1 MLRTLIHH
9 WRIHL
14 AVIAGAAVASAVL
27 TGALL
32 VGDSVRGSLRELTL
46 ERLGGIDVALV
57 SDRFFRQEL
66 FDDLVALPEFVGTGG
81 EAAPAVILR
90 GAAVHGDSGARAS
103 GVSIHGID
111 ERFAALHGAHPD
123 LDLGRGQGQIFPSV
137 AISRGLA
144 RELGAV
150 EGDSIVLS
158 FGRFSPVPRD
168 TLMGDTGVENILGTL
183 RVTVVEVL
191 PENGLGQFG
200 LSPTQQEP
208 LGAFVEIE
216 RLQRALDSSGRI
228 NAIFLGSMGQQAD
241 PDDWLASV
249 VQLHD
254 FGLSVRPRNGE
265 FELESD
271 EFVLRPR
278 VDDAVTRV
286 AGELGAPLLRV
297 QSYLANTMRFA
308 DRLIPYSLVV
318 AVDRT
323 TSPGGARLE
332 TANGALAELP
342 GAREVLLNDWAAA
355 DLGVGVGDTLA
366 LDYFAVGPRE
376 ELLDRTVELT
386 VSGIVAITGLAA
398 DPTLTPEY
406 PGIQEA
412 EDLASWDP
420 PFPIDLN
427 LVRDKDEVYWDRFG
441 ATPKAFVSAATGE
454 ELWSTRFGHTTSVR
468 VGAAPGRTVE
478 DTMEAFRRGMLA
490 VLPPASLGLAFR
502 PLKAQGLSAANGA
515 TDFAGLFVSFSF
527 FLILSAA
534 LLIGLLFGLGVERR
548 AKEIGVMLALGYPAR
563 TVRNG
568 FLKEGAAL
576 AAIGAAL
583 GLAGGVGY
591 AWLMM
596 AGLRS
601 LWVGAV
607 GSSRLYLHV
616 GAATLPVGW
625 AVSMLVIMATIGL
638 TMRRVRRVP
647 PPLLLAG
654 SVTIP
659 RTGKPRRSTP
669 FLAWGSLILALGI
682 TGYGWARGQTDDPG
696 LAFGAGSMLLVA
708 GLAFF
713 ALWCRGSRSKGIGL
727 TAQTAIAGMAAR
739 NSAWNPGRSILSVAL
754 VASACFTIV
763 MVAASK
769 QEFGEELRR
778 RDSGTGGFSL
788 IAEAEVPLYQN
799 LDRDDDRAELG
810 FDDETIARLEGTHI
824 IPLRSQPGD
833 DASCLNLY
841 QPKSP
846 RVLGAPDALI
856 ERGGFAFKKTLPL
869 PEGETN
875 PWSLLRQELESGV
888 VPAFADANS
897 AQWILH
903 LGLGKDLIMED
914 EFGDAVA
921 FRLVGVFQNSIFQGE
936 LIVAE
941 DRFLQHFPSR
951 SGYGVFLID
960 APWEQAEPVAQ
971 ALESALQPFGF
982 DVTTTRARLEAY
994 KVVEHTY
1001 MATFQVLGGLGLLLG
1016 TIGLG
1021 IVLVRNVIE
1030 RRGEL
1035 ATLRA
1040 FGFRRA
1046 SLGWLVLA
1054 ENAFLLSIGL
1064 AIGAGAALIG
1074 AAPRLARIHIS
1085 WTGLGLTLATI
1096 AAVGMLASIVA
1107 VFGAL
1112 RVPLLPALKAER

>member
-1 MLRTLIHH
+1 LLRALIHH

-46 ERLGGIDVALV
+46 ARLGGIDVALV

-66 FDDLVALPEFVGTGG
+66 FDDLVALPEFTATGG
-81 EAAPAVILR
+81 EAAPAVILS
-90 GAAVHGDSGARAS
+90 GAAVHGDSGMRAS

-123 LDLGRGQGQIFPSV
+123 LDLDRRQGQVFPSV

-158 FGRFSPVPRD
+158 FGRFSAVPRD
-168 TLMGDTGVENILGTL
+168 TLMGDTDVEDVLGRL
-183 RVTVVEVL
+183 RAVVVEVL

-208 LGAFVEIE
+208 LGAFVEIKQ
-216 RLQRALDSSGRI
+216 LQRALDLAGRI
-228 NAIFLGSMGQQAD
+228 NAIFLGSMGETAA

-249 VQLHD
+249 VQLQD
-254 FGLSVRPRNGE
+254 FGLSLRPGDGE
-265 FELESD
+265 FDLQSD

-278 VDDAVTRV
+278 IDDAATRI
-286 AGELGAPLLRV
+286 AADLGAPLLRV
-297 QSYLANTMRFA
+297 QSYLANAMRFA
-308 DRLIPYSLVV
+308 DRVLPYSLVV

-323 TSPGGARLE
+323 ASPGGARLE
-332 TANGALAELP
+332 TTRGEPVELP
-342 GAREVLLNDWAAA
+342 GVREILLNAWAAA
-355 DLGVGVGDTLA
+355 DLGVEVGNTVT

-386 VSGIVAITGLAA
+386 VSGVVAITGLGA
-398 DPTLTPEY
+398 DPMLTPEY
-406 PGIQEA
+406 PGIQGA

-420 PFPIDLN
+420 PFPVDLD
-427 LVRDKDEVYWDRFG
+427 LIRDKDEVYWDRYG
-441 ATPKAFVSAATGE
+441 ATPKAFVGAATGE
-454 ELWSTRFGHTTSVR
+454 ELWSTRFGRTTSVR
-468 VGAAPGRTVE
+468 LGTAPGQSVE
-478 DTMEAFRRGMLA
+478 ETMGAFRNGMLA
-490 VLPPASLGLAFR
+490 ALPPASLGLAFR
-502 PLKAQGLSAANGA
+502 PLKAQGLSAASGA

-548 AKEIGVMLALGYPAR
+548 AREIGLMFAVGYPAK

-576 AAIGAAL
+576 AAVGAAL

-607 GSSRLYLHV
+607 GSSRLYLHI
-616 GAATLPVGW
+616 GAATLPAGW
-625 AVSMLVIMATIGL
+625 AISMLVILVAIGL
-638 TMRRVRRVP
+638 TVRRVRRVP
-647 PPLLLAG
+647 LPQLLAG
-654 SVTIP
+654 SLTIT
-659 RTGKPRRSTP
+659 RTGKRRRITP
-669 FLAWGSLILALGI
+669 FLAWGSLVLALGI
-682 TGYGWARGQTDDPG
+682 TGYGLASGQTDNPG

-769 QEFGEELRR
+769 QEFGEELRG
-778 RDSGTGGFSL
+778 RDSGTGGFPL
-788 IAEAEVPLYQN
+788 IAEAEVPLHQDLN
-799 LDRDDDRAELG
+799 RDDDRAELG
-810 FDDETIARLEGTHI
+810 FDDETIARLERAHV

-841 QPKSP
+841 QPESP
-846 RVLGAPDALI
+846 RVLGVPDVLI

-869 PEGETN
+869 PEGQTN
-875 PWSLLRQELESGV
+875 PWLLLKQELEPGV

-903 LGLGKDLIMED
+903 VLLGEDLIMED
-914 EFGDAVA
+914 EFGNGVT
-921 FRLVGVFQNSIFQGE
+921 FRLVGLFQTSIFQSE

-941 DRFLQHFPSR
+941 DRFLEHFPSR

-960 APWEQAEPVAQ
+960 APWEQVEPVAQ

-1040 FGFRRA
+1040 CGFRRA

-1054 ENAFLLSIGL
+1054 ENAFLLLIGL
-1064 AIGAGAALIG
+1064 AIGTGAALIG
-1074 AAPRLARIHIS
+1074 AAPRLAQIHIS
-1085 WTGLGLTLATI
+1085 WTSLGLTLAAI
-1096 AAVGMLASIVA
+1096 AVVGMLASVMA
-1107 VFGAL
+1107 VSGAL
-1112 RVPLLPALKAER
+1112 RVPLAPALKAER